1 MQKIT
6 LSEKQW
12 AVGLWWQPLASLP
25 RKQVHELSEQS
36 PDGQEHP
43 YNVFATLRA
52 RKQIGIGRTEDVK
65 TVAGIPSLAA
75 GLARVFDQHGNVLAL
90 FRFNNGMSWLFA
102 VKDGQILPGGD
113 LYDDDE
119 TVLDTFRRYAQSNA
133 WKQTIKTEGTKE
145 SEQKIYECLNALNR
159 PIPRLRPVSRG
170 MWLNGFI
177 AALQARPKQT
187 LIVGAGIL
195 LFVAASI
202 GIYQVMAYHAQQDQQ
217 AKLAAQRALLQQKLQ
232 KEKKGLSEIRT
243 KLFPPHWQKEPEAL
257 QVVRGCYAQLEDRP
271 YQIKGW
277 TLAEVICE
285 PRQIRIV
292 RQRSNWASFTN
303 LPAGAELLQK
313 DPNKAAIKT
322 ELRLENRQDQNLTT
336 RQNVSANLYEL
347 AGILNSPVE
356 ITWSK
361 PEPRT
366 ISEQD
371 RRKNRKLPE
380 QVASP
385 YWIGSFKLIEAPE
398 SFIRKAFGFNK
409 IPGLT
414 ISQVRLNDKSWSIE
428 GVVYAK

>member
-1 MQKIT
+1 MQIIT

-12 AVGLWWQPLASLP
+12 VVGLWWQPLASSP
-25 RKQVHELSEQS
+25 RKQVNELSEQS
-36 PDGQEHP
+36 PDGEEHP

-52 RKQIGIGRTEDVK
+52 RKQIGVGSAEDVK
-65 TVAGIPSLAA
+65 TTTGNPSLAA

-90 FRFNNGMSWLFA
+90 FRFDNGNSWLFA

-119 TVLDTFRRYAQSNA
+119 IVVDTFRRYAQSNA
-133 WKQTIKTEGTKE
+133 WKQTIQTEGSKE
-145 SEQKIYECLNALNR
+145 SAQKIYECLNALNR

-170 MWLNGFI
+170 MWLNGCI
-177 AALQARPKQT
+177 TALQARPKVT
-187 LIVGAGIL
+187 LAVGAGIL

-202 GIYQVMAYHAQQDQQ
+202 GIHQFMAYQARQDQQ
-217 AKLAAQRALLQQKLQ
+217 AKLAAQRALLQQKLK
-232 KEKKGLSEIRT
+232 KEKKGLSEIRA
-243 KLFPPHWQKEPEAL
+243 KLFPPHWQEEPEAL
-257 QVVRGCYAQLEDRP
+257 QVVRGCYAQLENRP

-277 TLAEVICE
+277 TLTEVVCE
-285 PRQIRIV
+285 PGQIQIV
-292 RQRSNWASFTN
+292 RQRSNWASFTI
-303 LPAGAELLQK
+303 LPAGAELLPK
-313 DPNKAAIKT
+313 DPNKASIKT
-322 ELRLENRQDQNLTT
+322 ALEIENRQSQNLTT

-356 ITWSK
+356 VTWNK
-361 PEPRT
+361 PEPRA

-385 YWIGSFKLIEAPE
+385 YWVGSFKLTEVPE
-398 SFIRKAFGFNK
+398 SFLRKAFGFNK

-414 ISQVRLNDKSWSIE
+414 IKQIRLNDKSWNIE